1 VSGESQ
7 PRARAEIKVLDD
19 PGAEAVVVLAR
30 HAAAGHHIALTGG
43 STPRGAYER
52 VAGMHLDWSRTTLW
66 WGDERCVPPEDERS
80 NYRLAKATLID
91 AIRDGPPVVHRIRG
105 ELGPAAGADDYEEQ
119 LREAFG
125 DGVPALDLV
134 LLGLGPDGHL
144 ASLFPGQP
152 ALAETRRRVVGVEE
166 AGLEPFV
173 PRVTLTLPVINAGA
187 EVLFL
192 VAGADKAEAV
202 ARAFAE
208 APDPDTPASLVSPES
223 GSLTVLLDPPAAERL
238 EGAATP

>member
-1 VSGESQ
+1 MSRPGV
-7 PRARAEIKVLDD
+7 EIKVLDD
-19 PGAEAVVVLAR
+19 PGAEAAVVLAR
-30 HAAAGHHIALTGG
+30 HAAAGRHIALTGG

-52 VAGMHLDWSRTTLW
+52 VAGMQLDWSRSTLW

-80 NYRLAKATLID
+80 NYRLAKESLLD
-91 AIRDGPPVVHRIRG
+91 ALSTGPPVVHRIRA

-119 LREAFG
+119 LREEFG
-125 DGVPALDLV
+125 DGVPGLDLV
-134 LLGLGPDGHL
+134 LLGLGPDGHV

-152 ALAETRRRVVGVEE
+152 AVAESRRRAVGVEE

-173 PRVTLTLPVINAGA
+173 PRVSLTLPTINAAG

-192 VAGADKAEAV
+192 VSGAGKAEAV
-202 ARAFAE
+202 ARAFGE
-208 APDPDTPASLVSPES
+208 APDPDTPASLVSPAS

>member
-1 VSGESQ
+1 
-7 PRARAEIKVLDD
+7 
-19 PGAEAVVVLAR
+19 VVLAR

-43 STPRGAYER
+43 STPRAAYQR
-52 VAGMHLDWSRTTLW
+52 LADMRLDWSQSTVW

-80 NYRLAKATLID
+80 NYRLAKETLLD
-91 AIRDGPPVVHRIRG
+91 TLAAGPPVIHRIQG
-105 ELGPAAGADDYEEQ
+105 ELGPVAGADDYEEQ

-125 DGVPALDLV
+125 EGVPGIDLV
-134 LLGLGPDGHL
+134 LLGMGPDGHV
-144 ASLFPGQP
+144 ASLFPGKP
-152 ALAETRRRVVGVEE
+152 ALAESRRRVVGVEE

-173 PRVTLTLPVINAGA
+173 PRVTLTLPVINAAA

-192 VAGADKAEAV
+192 VSGADKAEAV
-202 ARAFAE
+202 ARAFGE

-238 EGAATP
+238 EGTATP